1 MNKTRSEECGVRDS
15 LARDR
20 TSLANER
27 TFLAYLRTAIMLLA
41 SGVTL
46 IKLFGTDRALLAL
59 GYMLVPVSIA
69 TGLVGY
75 VRFIRMRR
83 RIDRSQ
89 ETISEGPTEDSE
101 QSA

>member
-1 MNKTRSEECGVRDS
+1 MNETRSEECGVRDG

-46 IKLFGTDRALLAL
+46 IKLFGTDRALLAI
-59 GYMLVPVSIA
+59 GYVLVPVSIA

-75 VRFIRMRR
+75 VRFIRMRG
-83 RIDRSQ
+83 RIDSSQ
-89 ETISEGPTEDSE
+89 KTRPEGRMEDSE